1 MGAEKKSLVSLGCS
15 LCPLLRGSAVDWFFS
30 QRGSVHVYRR
40 LLRYLSPYRWRL
52 AIAGVCMLGVAAF
65 TGSLAYLVKP
75 ALDEIFFARN
85 LHMLVVIPLL
95 VAGAYVF
102 KGFCDFGQYY
112 LMAYIGQSIIR
123 DLRSEMFS
131 KLEEMSVG
139 FFVRHST
146 GELVSRMNNDVAMVQ
161 GALTSAVTGIIRDA
175 VTVLV
180 LICIVFY
187 RDFTL
192 ALIAMVVFP
201 IAIYPLLQFGRR
213 LKRYSRRMLVSLEDI
228 TARLNE
234 TITGI
239 RIVKGFA
246 MEEYERTRF
255 DEVNTQL
262 FNAFMKRFRVRA
274 FSSPVME
281 TLGGLGV
288 CAILSYGGYQVI
300 NGTSTQG
307 TFFSFMAALIM
318 LYEPIKRIN
327 EVNITIQEGVAAGE
341 RIFSLIDAQ
350 PDVTDPVDAI
360 ELTRVLD
367 AIRFDHVG
375 FAYEGVPVLRDV
387 TLDVRVGEAIAVVG
401 ESGAGKSTLLDLVP
415 RFYDVTAGSITIDG
429 IDLRDLTQRSLRDK
443 VGIVTQQTILFD
455 DTVRNNIAYGR
466 PEMSLEKV
474 MHAARAAHA
483 HEFVSA
489 LPQGYDTVIGENG
502 IKLSGG
508 ERQRIAI
515 ARALLKDPPILIL
528 DEATSNLDADSE
540 AAVQDALEVL
550 MKGRTTL
557 VVAHRLSTIK
567 NVDRIYVLA
576 HGRVAEQGSHD
587 ELLAMGGE
595 FARLY
600 RMQFMQT
607 DAGGRGAD

>member
-1 MGAEKKSLVSLGCS
+1 
-15 LCPLLRGSAVDWFFS
+15 
-30 QRGSVHVYRR
+30 
-40 LLRYLSPYRWRL
+40 
-52 AIAGVCMLGVAAF
+52 MLGVAAF
-65 TGSLAYLVKP
+65 TGALAYLVKP
-75 ALDEIFFARN
+75 ALDDIFFARN
-85 LHMLVVIPLL
+85 LRMLVVIPLV
-95 VAGAYVF
+95 VAGTYMF
-102 KGFCDFGQYY
+102 KGLCDFGQYY
-112 LMAYIGQSIIR
+112 LMAFIGQSIIR
-123 DLRSEMFS
+123 DLRSEMFG

-161 GALTSAVTGIIRDA
+161 GALTSAVTGIIRDV

-180 LICIVFY
+180 LIGIVFY
-187 RDFTL
+187 RDFAL
-192 ALIAMVVFP
+192 ALIAMVIFP
-201 IAIYPLLQFGRR
+201 LAIYPLLQFGRR

-246 MEEYERTRF
+246 MEDYERSRF
-255 DEVNTQL
+255 DEVNAQL
-262 FNAFMKRFRVRA
+262 FNAFMRRFKVRA
-274 FSSPVME
+274 LSSPVME

-288 CAILSYGGYQVI
+288 CAILTYGGYQVI

-341 RIFSLIDAQ
+341 RIFSLIDAR
-350 PDVTDPVDAI
+350 PDVTDRPDAI
-360 ELTRVLD
+360 ELTEVREGVS
-367 AIRFDHVG
+367 FDHVG
-375 FAYEGVPVLRDV
+375 FAYDDAPVLRDV
-387 TLDVRVGEAIAVVG
+387 TLEVRVGEAIAVVG
-401 ESGAGKSTLLDLVP
+401 ESGAGKSTLLDLLP
-415 RFYDVTAGSITIDG
+415 RFYDVTSGSIAIDG
-429 IDLRDLTQRSLRDK
+429 IDIRDLTQRSLRDK

-466 PEMSLEKV
+466 PEMSIEKV
-474 MHAARAAHA
+474 MDAAQAAHA
-483 HEFVSA
+483 HDFVST
-489 LPQGYDTVIGENG
+489 LPQGYDTMIGENG

-508 ERQRIAI
+508 ERQRVAI

-540 AAVQDALEVL
+540 AAVQAALERL
-550 MKGRTTL
+550 MRGRTTL

-576 HGRVAEQGSHD
+576 GGKVTEQGSHD
-587 ELLAMGGE
+587 ELLARGGE

-600 RMQFMQT
+600 RMQFMEAQSP
-607 DAGGRGAD
+607 G